1 MVNKTSNERWSQP
14 ANQTTTTKKKK
25 RATTK
30 MPTIIKI
37 KSDALN
43 SYAHALTQVKSI
55 LDLCIYVLLNINSI
69 IVFLPI
75 EKVKNTRFDLS
86 KMQEL

>member
-1 MVNKTSNERWSQP
+1 MKDG
-14 ANQTTTTKKKK
+14 ANQPTKQPQPKKKK
-25 RATTK
+25 SYNKDANYH
-30 MPTIIKI
+30 KI

-86 KMQEL
+86 KKQEL